1 MQAKQKLRAAE
12 VKPEPALARGDSVW
26 LAGLNSGHAI
36 ARRRST
42 VISATHG
49 VALAHPHVPRFR
61 AVHEEVGS
69 CCGAACMAKYFCL
82 SQNEPR
88 NPFLSALST
97 LLQ

>member
-1 MQAKQKLRAAE
+1 MQAKEKLRAAE
-12 VKPEPALARGDSVW
+12 VKPEPALARGDGVW

-69 CCGAACMAKYFCL
+69 PC
-82 SQNEPR
+82 R
-88 NPFLSALST
+88 T
-97 LLQ
+97 LPAWS

>member
-1 MQAKQKLRAAE
+1 MCRSDSICMQARQKLRAAE

-61 AVHEEVGS
+61 AVHEEVGLKLHHGS
-69 CCGAACMAKYFCL
+69 ARCL
-82 SQNEPR
+82 
-88 NPFLSALST
+88 A
-97 LLQ
+97 